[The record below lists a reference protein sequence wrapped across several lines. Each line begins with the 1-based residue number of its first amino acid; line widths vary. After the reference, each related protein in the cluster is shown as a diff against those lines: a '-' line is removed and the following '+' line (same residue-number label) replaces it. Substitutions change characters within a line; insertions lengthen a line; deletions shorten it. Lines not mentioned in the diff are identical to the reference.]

1 MQRTRNGRGSPDYSL
16 KVRTGGPSSPQR
28 SGDVAAVDGGDV
40 RGRLERQRV
49 VQKGLGDIVGGHLAA
64 EEVACEVIVLAE
76 SASFGAGGD
85 QFRGQQAAAYAVG
98 VDGVGADAVGAV
110 IERVLTDKS
119 QGRGLRQ
126 TVRAEIRPGV
136 DRLLRHVEQQA

>member
-1 MQRTRNGRGSPDYSL
+1 MQRTRNGQGSPDYSL

-28 SGDVAAVDGGDV
+28 SGDVSAVDGGDV

-85 QFRGQQAAAYAVG
+85 QFRGQQAAA
-98 VDGVGADAVGAV
+98 DAVGAV

-136 DRLLRHVEQQA
+136 DRLLRHVEQEAAAGAL